1 MIPRQGKPCP
11 SLPDGDLIY
20 AAVKDC
26 MNKIGFVVR
35 HTPLFSEEERINIL
49 WLWCMENYNKY
60 DPEKGDLNT
69 WVRSVARRI
78 IDAYRKE
85 RGSRRY
91 ITMQFPECKDNK
103 GNPVYYDN
111 MIIDPATVSE
121 HCGIHEHEIDT
132 KDDIKFMWKTVEQEI
147 GKIDNRRILMNYAQT
162 ISDKDLSKTLGIVKG
177 TMQTRRTQYKRKVRN
192 ALQKKNVIDR

>member
-1 MIPRQGKPCP
+1 
-11 SLPDGDLIY
+11 
-20 AAVKDC
+20 
-26 MNKIGFVVR
+26 
-35 HTPLFSEEERINIL
+35 
-49 WLWCMENYNKY
+49 
-60 DPEKGDLNT
+60 
-69 WVRSVARRI
+69 
-78 IDAYRKE
+78 
-85 RGSRRY
+85 
-91 ITMQFPECKDNK
+91 
-103 GNPVYYDN
+103 

-177 TMQTRRTQYKRKVRN
+177 TMQTRRTQYKRKVKN